1 MKKFINDESG
11 ATAIEYGLIAAA
23 MGLMLVIV
31 MPILPNTP
39 ETAVA
44 KIGITITSIKPMA
57 AAMRPYSIAVAPDSS
72 LMNFFI

>member
-31 MPILPNTP
+31 MPILA
-39 ETAVA
+39 TAVSGVFGKLESGLNA
-44 KIGITITSIKPMA
+44 QG
-57 AAMRPYSIAVAPDSS
+57 
-72 LMNFFI
+72 